1 MEVKF
6 EKLSFQYSPKKQTL
20 KNIDLTLP
28 SGKFIAILGPNG
40 SGKTT
45 LMKQINRIL
54 TPQKGRV
61 TLNSVDVASMTAG
74 DMARTIAYVPQMT
87 GGMMAGSVMDT
98 VMLGRKPYIK
108 WKPSDEDVEIVSNC
122 LIRFHLE
129 EIAQRDFNALSGG
142 QKQTVLIARALAQ
155 TPRMYLFDEP
165 VSFLDVK
172 NQLEIMT
179 AARKLVDCD
188 GKTVVMVLHDLN
200 LALCFADHIVVM
212 KEGEVF
218 AQGEP
223 AEVITEENV
232 FAVYGTHAEIRNGE
246 YVITRL

>member
-6 EKLSFQYSPKKQTL
+6 EQLSFQYSPKKQTL
-20 KNIDLTLP
+20 KNVNLTLP

-54 TPQKGRV
+54 NPQKGRV
-61 TLNSVDVASMTAG
+61 TLNGVDVASMTSG
-74 DMARTIAYVPQMT
+74 DMARTVAYVPQMT

-98 VMLGRKPYIK
+98 IMLGRKPYIK
-108 WKPSDEDVEIVSNC
+108 WKPSDEDIEIVSNC
-122 LIRFHLE
+122 VIRFHLE
-129 EIAQRDFNALSGG
+129 EIAQREFNALSVG

-179 AARKLVDCD
+179 AARNLVDHD

-200 LALCFADHIVVM
+200 LALRFADHIVVM
-212 KEGEVF
+212 KKGEVF
-218 AQGEP
+218 AEGKP
-223 AEVITEENV
+223 AEVITEENI

-246 YVITRL
+246 YVITSL

>member
-188 GKTVVMVLHDLN
+188 GKTVDRKS
-200 LALCFADHIVVM
+200 VV
-212 KEGEVF
+212 
-218 AQGEP
+218 
-223 AEVITEENV
+223 
-232 FAVYGTHAEIRNGE
+232 
-246 YVITRL
+246 